1 MSKALVEMVK
11 GRMREFRREPSAFF
25 FVLFMPLVWMLI
37 LGGAFSGGSH
47 PRAAVGWIPSEG
59 EFGARVQQALSSNP
73 DFMLQRG
80 DAAQQRKNLGKGA
93 VDLFIEP
100 TADSRLLYHYDA
112 QHPDA
117 QHVRRW
123 VDETIQTAFGRSNPV
138 ISEARPE
145 SVPGSR
151 YIDFLLPGLLAFSLL
166 TTSLF
171 GTGMTLVL
179 HRRENLLRRF
189 LTTPLRT
196 HDYILS
202 HLIGRLLIMVLELAV
217 ILSAGFLFF
226 GFRIQG
232 SWVAFLGLCMIGT
245 ASFTAIAIA
254 AGARMT
260 QTSAYNSLVNLL
272 TLPMMLLSGIW
283 FSRSHFPAWSQ
294 DLLQLLP
301 LTALVDGLRH
311 IALEGEGWRDVQGQM
326 GLLALYGILAF
337 LWARKRFRW

>member
-37 LGGAFSGGSH
+37 LGGAFSSTSQ
-47 PRAAVGWIPSEG
+47 PRAAIGWVPQEG
-59 EFGARVQQALSSNP
+59 AFAERVQKILAETPNFS
-73 DFMLQRG
+73 LQTG
-80 DAAQQRKNLGKGA
+80 SISQQRKNLGKGS
-93 VDLFIEP
+93 VDIFAEP
-100 TADSRLLYHYDA
+100 TADGHILYHYDA
-112 QHPDA
+112 NHPDA
-117 QHVRRW
+117 PHVRRW
-123 VDETIQTAFGRSNPV
+123 VDDTIQSAFGRTNPV

-145 SVPGSR
+145 SILGSR
-151 YIDFLLPGLLAFSLL
+151 YIDFLLPGLLAFSLF

-196 HDYILS
+196 QDYILS
-202 HLIGRLLIMVLELAV
+202 HLIGRLFIMVLELLV
-217 ILSAGFLFF
+217 ILCAGFLIF
-226 GFRIQG
+226 GFRVQG
-232 SWVAFLGLCMIGT
+232 SWTAFLGLCILGT

-260 QTSAYNSLVNLL
+260 QTSAYNSVVNLIAI
-272 TLPMMLLSGIW
+272 PMMLLSGIW

-294 DLLQLLP
+294 DILQLLP

-311 IALEGEGWRDVQGQM
+311 IALEGEGWSGIQGQI
-326 GLLALYGILAF
+326 GLLALYGVLSF